1 MKKRIII
8 FSILCIIFASL
19 FVFDIG
25 AKDVPDLSKV
35 RSVYVY
41 NLENDRV
48 LHAKNE
54 DERIVPASTVKIMT
68 GILAVEHYSGRFGEA
83 VTVSNK
89 SLGNYQGKNIGLKN
103 DELVTVENLL
113 YAVIVR
119 GANDAANVLGYE
131 IAGSHDAFLKM
142 MNDKAKELGMNDT
155 LYTNTGGY
163 YDSSMYTTASDTLLL
178 AKYAYAN
185 EIYMEICSTEKYVI
199 PSTNK
204 ISQDRYL
211 HNSNYLI
218 ATNEQKKYKNTAAK
232 GMNAGSTNEG
242 GHVVVSATSRNGMT
256 NLFVVMGGSIDE
268 ENIYSYTA
276 VNELIDWSY
285 ENFQYVKIVDT
296 SEMVCEAKVN
306 LSSNVDYVVLSPE
319 KEFEYYLPV
328 TVDPQKDI
336 TRKVVLH
343 QDEFTAPLDA
353 GFVAG
358 TMTLIYDGQEI
369 GTVDLITKNN
379 VDRNGFLYFLARIK
393 TFTKSR
399 TFMTAVMIAVGLI
412 VLYILISIHR
422 KIQKNRYKYRYRR

>member
-1 MKKRIII
+1 MKRRIFI
-8 FSILCIIFASL
+8 FSILCIIFAAL
-19 FVFDIG
+19 FVFTVN

-35 RSVYVY
+35 NNVCVY
-41 NLENDRV
+41 NLENDRM
-48 LHAKNE
+48 LHSKNE
-54 DERIVPASTVKIMT
+54 DERIAPASTVKIMT
-68 GILAVEHYSGRFGEA
+68 GILAVEHYEGRFGEIITA
-83 VTVSNK
+83 SNK
-89 SLGNYQGKNIGLKN
+89 SIGSYQGKNIGLKN
-103 DELVTVENLL
+103 DEVVTVENLL

-119 GANDAANVLGYE
+119 GANDAANVLAYE
-131 IAGSHDAFLKM
+131 IAGSHDAFLQM

-185 EIYMEICSTEKYVI
+185 DTYMKICSTEKYVI

-204 ISQDRYL
+204 IGQDRYL

-218 ATNEQKKYKNTAAK
+218 ATNEQKQYKNTAAK

-242 GHVVVSATSRNGMT
+242 GHVVVTATSRNGMT

-285 ENFQYVKIVDT
+285 QNFEYIKIVDT

-319 KEFEYYLPV
+319 NEFEYYLPV
-328 TVDPQKDI
+328 TIDPEKDI
-336 TRKVVLH
+336 TRNVVLY

-369 GTVDLITKNN
+369 GSVNLITKNN
-379 VDRNGFLYFLARIK
+379 VDRNGFLYFLARIQA
-393 TFTKSR
+393 FTKSN
-399 TFMTAVMIAVGLI
+399 TFKTVILVAIGLF
-412 VLYILISIHR
+412 VLYILILVYR
-422 KIQKNRYKYRYRR
+422 RAQKNRYKYRYRR